1 MGGLVRTKHV
11 CTYTRTYNT
20 YKHIQ
25 VQLQLHLDA
34 AKARQVQI
42 DTLSSRCTAAEQE
55 RERVRVTASVLEAQN
70 LSQANSLAQ
79 LSRRLEQV
87 SMGAASS
94 EQGSAVAGANA
105 FHAGQRAQRAEDAER
120 MLSGR
125 VETLTKAL
133 RDSEGKCQV
142 LLQELART
150 EKVRVAAENEGRAR
164 AAAEAQAGEMLKEL
178 TKTRAKLEK
187 AQSQVFELQGCARA
201 LEGAGEDAALA
212 RQLVVEKEAECAELR
227 RRLEASHK
235 KLEACRKKADA
246 VRSKEEPL
254 LQRVQQAEAAQQEA
268 KARVR
273 ELETNLA
280 SAKREAAYARGEQRE
295 REKETAD
302 MRRQVVV
309 LERAA
314 LVARER
320 FFVFLA
326 PRKPYS
332 PPVKRQMG

>member
-1 MGGLVRTKHV
+1 MYVYIH
-11 CTYTRTYNT
+11 TYIHKYIHTYIHT
-20 YKHIQ
+20 SLYKHIQ
-25 VQLQLHLDA
+25 VQLQLHQDA

-55 RERVRVTASVLEAQN
+55 RDRARVTASVLEAQN
-70 LSQANSLAQ
+70 LSQAHSLAH

-178 TKTRAKLEK
+178 TNTRAQLQQ
-187 AQSQVFELQGCARA
+187 AHSQVFELQGCARA

-212 RQLVVEKEAECAELR
+212 RQLVVEKEAECTELQ
-227 RRLEASHK
+227 RRLEGSPGDANVTAKYTPKSK
-235 KLEACRKKADA
+235 VQKKATKRQRIDGPEKSA
-246 VRSKEEPL
+246 RQVR
-254 LQRVQQAEAAQQEA
+254 RQQE
-268 KARVR
+268 
-273 ELETNLA
+273 ET
-280 SAKREAAYARGEQRE
+280 
-295 REKETAD
+295 
-302 MRRQVVV
+302 RRCQ
-309 LERAA
+309 
-314 LVARER
+314 
-320 FFVFLA
+320 
-326 PRKPYS
+326 
-332 PPVKRQMG
+332 G